1 MDCGL
6 RRPQPEEQ
14 EVIEV
19 AEFMAEIYA
28 QKIKSGEITREIT
41 KSQAIKLFRQRF
53 DAGLMEALEAI
64 NIAIG
69 DINSGGL

>member
-1 MDCGL
+1 M
-6 RRPQPEEQ
+6 
-14 EVIEV
+14 

-28 QKIKSGEITREIT
+28 QKIKSGEIT